1 MFNSFIMDN
10 HTKTEVSHLPERKN
24 GDIVS
29 IKHSDRSD
37 FNSKKNPPS
46 ISFSVITTK
55 IGKLIVASTSKG
67 ICFVGYHEKGETY
80 VEQLQKR
87 FPNSKIKNRK
97 SKLHGL
103 LKEVFK
109 KDWTNVTKIPL
120 HLKGTPFQ
128 MSVWEALLEIPYGS
142 ITTYSY
148 IAEKIG
154 RPKARRAVGSAIG
167 KNPILFLIPC
177 HRVIAAS
184 GKLGGFYYGIDKK
197 VFLLNK
203 ECPTKKNKNLITW
216 DPTLF

>member
-1 MFNSFIMDN
+1 MDSQV
-10 HTKTEVSHLPERKN
+10 KTDVAQLLEKKN

-29 IKHSDRSD
+29 IKHSDQSD

-46 ISFSVITTK
+46 ISFSVISTK

-97 SKLHGL
+97 SKVHGL

-109 KDWTNVTKIPL
+109 KDWTNLPKIPL
-120 HLKGTPFQ
+120 HIKGTPFQ
-128 MSVWEALLEIPYGS
+128 MSVWEALLEIPFGS

-154 RPKARRAVGSAIG
+154 KPKARRAVGTAIG
-167 KNPILFLIPC
+167 KNPILYLIPC

-203 ECPTKKNKNLITW
+203 ECPSKKNKNLHTW

>member
-1 MFNSFIMDN
+1 MDN
-10 HTKTEVSHLPERKN
+10 HIKTDLAQHSERKN

-46 ISFSVITTK
+46 ISFSVISTK
-55 IGKLIVASTSKG
+55 IGKLIIASTSKG
-67 ICFVGYHEKGETY
+67 ICFVGYPEKGETY

-87 FPNSKIKNRK
+87 FPKSKIKNRK
-97 SKLHGL
+97 SKVHGL

-109 KDWTNVTKIPL
+109 KDWTNLPRIPL

-128 MSVWEALLEIPYGS
+128 LSVWEALLEIPFGS

-148 IAEKIG
+148 IAEKVG
-154 RPKARRAVGSAIG
+154 RPKARRAVGTAIG
-167 KNPILFLIPC
+167 KNPILYLIPC
-177 HRVIAAS
+177 HRVIAAN

-197 VFLLNK
+197 VYLLNK
-203 ECPTKKNKNLITW
+203 ECPLKKNINQRTW